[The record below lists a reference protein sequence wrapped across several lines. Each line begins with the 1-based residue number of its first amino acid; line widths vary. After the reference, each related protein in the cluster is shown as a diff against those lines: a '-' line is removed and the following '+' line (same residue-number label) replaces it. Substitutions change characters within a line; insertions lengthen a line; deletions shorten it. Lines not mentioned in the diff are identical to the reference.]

1 MHESNDPADHRL
13 PVVLGETHTCLLPT
27 AKPLRRSDLE
37 QLLDLMPGH
46 PVHWRER
53 PMSRAV
59 SPDIVTG
66 VDCELAAPGH
76 VAVRAVGTVADHAVV
91 LGGRVLQSSA
101 QAKVVAAERPVRQ
114 VWSHYLSRAGELEVL
129 TKVTAETSGR
139 LVNGLLAGGPPAPGD
154 LDLAS
159 IAHRLLR
166 QITMDPH
173 LDQRVPVR
181 SSTTRLRWAAR
192 RGDVEQAQVAFRV
205 LNDTDR
211 AAEITVRDAD
221 ELAAARQFCEDLAAH
236 DWLLTALRATLEKS
250 DLFDPGAPE
259 STALLAPALHHL
271 AHLWA
276 PGAHTPA
283 PLRALW
289 APLEADPGFTAD
301 RQILVDEL
309 RNRVLVGALDAKRQ
323 TTIGTDL

>member
-1 MHESNDPADHRL
+1 MHQTNDPADHRL

-27 AKPLRRSDLE
+27 AKPLRRSNLE

-53 PMSRAV
+53 PLSRAV
-59 SPDIVTG
+59 SPDLVTG

-76 VAVRAVGTVADHAVV
+76 AAVRAIGTVANHAVV

-101 QAKVVAAERPVRQ
+101 QAKVVVAERPERQ
-114 VWSHYLSRAGELEVL
+114 VWSHYLSRAGVLEVL
-129 TKVTAETSGR
+129 TKVTTETSSR
-139 LVNGLLAGGPPAPGD
+139 LTNGLLADGPPTPGV

-159 IAHRLLR
+159 IAHRLLGR
-166 QITMDPH
+166 ITMDPH
-173 LDQRVPVR
+173 LDQGAPLR
-181 SSTTRLRWAAR
+181 SGTTHLRWAAR
-192 RGDVEQAQVAFRV
+192 VGDVEQAQVAFRV

-211 AAEITVRDAD
+211 TAEITVRGAN
-221 ELAAARQFCEDLAAH
+221 ELAAAQQFCEDLAAH
-236 DWLLTALRATLEKS
+236 DWLLTVLRATLEKS
-250 DLFDPGAPE
+250 DLFYPGTPE

-309 RNRVLVGALDAKRQ
+309 RNRVLVSALDAKRQ